1 MTSGV
6 QHGMTGAV
14 VFQREQLV
22 RFGHCDPA
30 GIVFYPRY
38 FEMLNELVED
48 WFAQGL
54 GQSFA
59 RLITE
64 SGLGM
69 PTAQLDTR
77 FLRISRACADKFGLG
92 STDDAIGKT
101 DADIFTEEHAQ
112 AAGGQVVND
121 SAARSEV
128 SLNTLMKWPI
138 IGGIV
143 LRRAWGSAT
152 NAIVRVVERPKAFA
166 ASY

>member
-77 FLRISRACADKFGLG
+77 FLRISRLGDVLQQRLRLQRVGGSSMTLAVSFDGDDGPRVEFGQ
-92 STDDAIGKT
+92 DA
-101 DADIFTEEHAQ
+101 
-112 AAGGQVVND
+112 GQPLC
-121 SAARSEV
+121 SLPELWQRSDLRKRPGLICPTYV
-128 SLNTLMKWPI
+128 ISSL
-138 IGGIV
+138 
-143 LRRAWGSAT
+143 
-152 NAIVRVVERPKAFA
+152 
-166 ASY
+166 